1 MNTSITPLIQY
12 HPGVVAVK
20 ALVHDKTQLMLISRR
35 ADFAPKRP
43 NIQPRDPASNL
54 RKKLRYLVLIS
65 TKTSETVRNTEKTAY
80 VASLASMPVGT
91 RHYKS
96 QVNPV
101 LENSSC
107 VVAMSSV
114 VPEPFGENPGQSKT
128 SDSEETDVNA
138 SFNTAVAA
146 TMSECFWL
154 VYKVYKQ
161 HSSPGIT
168 APPTIPACALQY
180 QVGTKRENT
189 LKVPFART
197 ELCLRPF
204 LPKYGRVWNT
214 LMETTAIGQAKPLTN
229 FKARINTWIKEQPP

>member
-1 MNTSITPLIQY
+1 M
-12 HPGVVAVK
+12 
-20 ALVHDKTQLMLISRR
+20 
-35 ADFAPKRP
+35 
-43 NIQPRDPASNL
+43 
-54 RKKLRYLVLIS
+54 
-65 TKTSETVRNTEKTAY
+65 
-80 VASLASMPVGT
+80 T
-91 RHYKS
+91 RHNWCLSRGEQISHRNGLIYNLGTLPQISGRNWDGLNINKNIRNRPKHWKNCVRRLS
-96 QVNPV
+96 RLDASGHETLQVPGQSR
-101 LENSSC
+101 LGELPSC

-161 HSSPGIT
+161 HSPPGIT

-197 ELCLRPF
+197 ELCLRSF
-204 LPKYGRVWNT
+204 LPEYGRVWNT

-229 FKARINTWIKEQPP
+229 FKARINTWIKEQPPWSHEPIVCCVC

>member
-101 LENSSC
+101 LENSLLVWSPC
-107 VVAMSSV
+107 PPSYLSLLEKIQDRAKRLIQRRRTSTHPSTL
-114 VPEPFGENPGQSKT
+114 QSLQQCRNVSGLCTRSISNTRHPASLLLPRSPHAPYNTKLAQSEKT
-128 SDSEETDVNA
+128 
-138 SFNTAVAA
+138 
-146 TMSECFWL
+146 
-154 VYKVYKQ
+154 
-161 HSSPGIT
+161 
-168 APPTIPACALQY
+168 
-180 QVGTKRENT
+180 R
-189 LKVPFART
+189 
-197 ELCLRPF
+197 
-204 LPKYGRVWNT
+204 
-214 LMETTAIGQAKPLTN
+214 
-229 FKARINTWIKEQPP
+229 